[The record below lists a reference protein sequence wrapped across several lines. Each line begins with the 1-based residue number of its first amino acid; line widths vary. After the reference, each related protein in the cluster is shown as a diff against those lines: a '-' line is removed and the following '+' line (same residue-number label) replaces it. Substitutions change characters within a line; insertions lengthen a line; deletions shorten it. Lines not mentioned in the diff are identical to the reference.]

1 MLLIRHRDPDVSE
14 DEDDV
19 EGAGPLEEEEAFYP
33 DSSKWEAAAAA
44 AAVVAAE
51 EEKVTRAPP
60 RRAAITE
67 KVTGQSCL
75 FTGRVKQLR
84 HQTFSGRSTRRPA
97 WTPCCRPTT
106 APPSGP
112 RSAGRT
118 STSRTPS

>member
-1 MLLIRHRDPDVSE
+1 MLLIRHGDPDVSDDE
-14 DEDDV
+14 DADDV
-19 EGAGPLEEEEAFYP
+19 EGAGPLEEEEAFYS

-44 AAVVAAE
+44 E
-51 EEKVTRAPP
+51 KEKVTRAPP

-75 FTGRVKQLR
+75 FTSRVKQLH
-84 HQTFSGRSTRRPA
+84 HQMFSVRSTRRPA

-106 APPSGP
+106 APPSDP
-112 RSAGRT
+112 RSAART